1 MGSVCPLFCLV
12 SLFFK
17 QLLIYLCLLLAVLG
31 LRCCMGLLVL
41 VNRDY
46 FLVAVLKLRTGVA
59 SPVAEHGLC
68 THGLQ

>member
-1 MGSVCPLFCLV
+1 MFIVGCAGS
-12 SLFFK
+12 SLLHGPF
-17 QLLIYLCLLLAVLG
+17 
-31 LRCCMGLLVL
+31 LVL